1 MLPKSSGHPSVI
13 EPISA
18 SESNP
23 PAVPPEVERG
33 SAWRWWLGLVVIT
46 FVALWYWLTHPV
58 LDAYTQS
65 VLSLEGDPAK
75 GRSIFVMN
83 CVACHG
89 QWATGEVGPSLKEL
103 SSRKSDVQVIQQVI
117 SGKTPPMPLFQPDP
131 QEMADLL
138 SYLKQL

>member
-1 MLPKSSGHPSVI
+1 MI
-13 EPISA
+13 EPVSA
-18 SESNP
+18 SESNLP
-23 PAVPPEVERG
+23 TIAPEVEQK
-33 SAWRWWLGLVVIT
+33 SAWRWWLMVMAIAI
-46 FVALWYWLTHPV
+46 VALWFWLSHPP
-58 LDAYTQS
+58 LDAYTKT
-65 VLSLEGDPAK
+65 VLSLRGDPAK

>member
-1 MLPKSSGHPSVI
+1 MI
-13 EPISA
+13 EPVSA
-18 SESNP
+18 SENNLP
-23 PAVPPEVERG
+23 TIAPEVEHK
-33 SAWRWWLGLVVIT
+33 SAWRWWLAVMAIAI
-46 FVALWYWLTHPV
+46 VALWFWLNHPA
-58 LDAYTQS
+58 LDNYTKT
-65 VLSLEGDPAK
+65 VLSLRGDPAK

-103 SSRKSDVQVIQQVI
+103 SSRKSDVQVIQQVT